1 MNCKTFKSRAIH
13 NLPVCLHFTVFKP
26 SNRGWNLTAGIWFY
40 SAIRTLVRSTCGQ
53 QTCSQP
59 AFSSQRSRL
68 GWRSR
73 LCAGRSVLATLNLD
87 KHFITDLNLY
97 TGTSSHREFPKWKA
111 LFLCEKY
118 HYRMSLN
125 ER

>member
-1 MNCKTFKSRAIH
+1 MNCKTFKSRPIH

-40 SAIRTLVRSTCGQ
+40 SAIRALVRSTGGQ
-53 QTCSQP
+53 QTKGHHHIQNSL
-59 AFSSQRSRL
+59 S
-68 GWRSR
+68 G
-73 LCAGRSVLATLNLD
+73 
-87 KHFITDLNLY
+87 KHFFF
-97 TGTSSHREFPKWKA
+97 G
-111 LFLCEKY
+111 EKY